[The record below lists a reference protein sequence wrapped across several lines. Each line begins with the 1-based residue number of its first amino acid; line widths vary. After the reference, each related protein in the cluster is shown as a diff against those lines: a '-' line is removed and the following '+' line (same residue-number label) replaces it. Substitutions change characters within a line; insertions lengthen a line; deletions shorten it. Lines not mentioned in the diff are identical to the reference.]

1 MHTNHVIF
9 EVEILETHS
18 ISKLINFILWMAF
31 THMSPQAILPF
42 YLITLSPI
50 SLYVPKLILFSFVT
64 QSPFLIFSMIQ
75 FQSDLFEIL
84 VVSTVA
90 FFMKFESLTL

>member
-1 MHTNHVIF
+1 MLLEAPKIWIYSIPMHTNHVIF

-31 THMSPQAILPF
+31 THMSPLAILPF

-50 SLYVPKLILFSFVT
+50 SLYVPRLILFAFVT
-64 QSPFLIFSMIQ
+64 QSPFSIFWMIQ
-75 FQSDLFEIL
+75 F
-84 VVSTVA
+84 
-90 FFMKFESLTL
+90 